1 MEVDID
7 IGSSTVANNIVRFV
21 LGYDVYPQVLNY
33 HSAHRHVLPASCRY
47 VRTLVVD
54 MCFLIEGKRDDELPV
69 RVLQLKVINIEQS
82 YLQEQLIGTSRVA
95 HLEPES
101 AVAPP
106 SVG

>member
-1 MEVDID
+1 VTYHSSPNNYMEVDID

-21 LGYDVYPQVLNY
+21 LGY
-33 HSAHRHVLPASCRY
+33 

-54 MCFLIEGKRDDELPV
+54 MCFLIEGKRDDELP
-69 RVLQLKVINIEQS
+69 
-82 YLQEQLIGTSRVA
+82 EQLIGTSRVA

-106 SVG
+106 PVR